1 MYILSKIL
9 RVEWTEYTS
18 DIYETKVELQ
28 FMQST
33 ECGGGGSQCEPWDR
47 VGWDYTTIFPSDNI
61 PEWLID

>member
-18 DIYETKVELQ
+18 DIYENKVKLQ

-33 ECGGGGSQCEPWDR
+33 ECGGGGSQCEP
-47 VGWDYTTIFPSDNI
+47 
-61 PEWLID
+61 